1 MRKILKKNLI
11 LLIIGLGSAQFRLDV
26 PAQSIPT
33 NLNGELDSRSSLSLF
48 DPGRFNID
56 HGFTIQMMNLGG
68 HSISM
73 AGYNNHI
80 TYWAMNNLKLDAN
93 ITLYQN
99 QSPLQ
104 QQGPLINQLDIA
116 YDAGLI
122 YQPTKNSIFQ
132 LRIQNIPYYQRHQ
145 ISSPFNSRM
154 IK

>member
-48 DPGRFNID
+48 DPRRFNID

-99 QSPLQ
+99 Q
-104 QQGPLINQLDIA
+104 
-116 YDAGLI
+116 
-122 YQPTKNSIFQ
+122 
-132 LRIQNIPYYQRHQ
+132 
-145 ISSPFNSRM
+145 
-154 IK
+154 